1 MNCFGKER
9 MTMRVMKFAT
19 IGLINYCSAAEIG
32 NNASV
37 SVCVYV
43 LIH

>member
-1 MNCFGKER
+1 MC
-9 MTMRVMKFAT
+9 VMKFAT